1 MVVRVTKMMTN
12 AFATCRKTY
21 RLKRV
26 MPLL

>member
-1 MVVRVTKMMTN
+1 MVVNVTRMMTN

-21 RLKRV
+21 RLKRD